1 MIIHKRIVLDPE
13 DIQKLEALWNSV
25 SEAQNADDC
34 ELDGQSRPD
43 GIGETRN
50 IRRRYYRLLDKITG
64 EPGVYGYHLSAMA
77 ISERFNVCYGN
88 IGEVYLEH
96 RVHGG
101 FVKQD
106 S

>member
-13 DIQKLEALWNSV
+13 DIQKLDALWNSV

-50 IRRRYYRLLDKITG
+50 IRHRYYRLLDKITG
-64 EPGVYGYHLSAMA
+64 EPGVYGYHY
-77 ISERFNVCYGN
+77 VCYGN